1 MARNLNLRLLISGI
15 SLISLLAAALAC
27 GDSPDPDADAD
38 PDASAAETPTT
49 TVAETPATADTA
61 APATTAAGPVASPP
75 AADAPEPARVCGGP
89 GEGFVSGGLVTW
101 LGSANGDSSHIS
113 GIFLEQ
119 VEECER
125 LRVVLTTAGGA
136 PATVPPLVEVELL
149 PEAGLLRA
157 RFDPEVWSTSVTD
170 TLLEGELVER
180 VYVVRGL
187 DGRKF
192 VDVHLLEGVDA
203 RAMTGADPSHMIIDF
218 RRNGTP
224 PAARPAVSRFA
235 VVTDPVG
242 GEASY
247 PILARGYART
257 FEANVLGFI
266 VKEGV
271 AGETYFTSAADYIVT
286 WGEFLLQVEDGPIG
300 EATLN
305 IGEYDAADGA
315 WEGVEVDLV
324 IN

>member
-1 MARNLNLRLLISGI
+1 M
-15 SLISLLAAALAC
+15 SLSAAALAC
-27 GDSPDPDADAD
+27 GESPD
-38 PDASAAETPTT
+38 AAE
-49 TVAETPATADTA
+49 APATADTA
-61 APATTAAGPVASPP
+61 APATTAADASDTASTAEAPVAADTEAPATT
-75 AADAPEPARVCGGP
+75 AADPPEPARVCGGP

-170 TLLEGELVER
+170 TLLEGELVDR

-224 PAARPAVSRFA
+224 LTARPAVSRFA

-247 PILARGYART
+247 PIPARGYART

-286 WGEFLLQVEDGPIG
+286 WGEFLLDVEDGPIG

>member
-1 MARNLNLRLLISGI
+1 MAKDLKDLKNLKLLF
-15 SLISLLAAALAC
+15 LLMPLTAAALAC
-27 GDSPDPDADAD
+27 GESSGPAPAPTEA
-38 PDASAAETPTT
+38 ASSTEAPVITTAAETPTT
-49 TVAETPATADTA
+49 EETPA
-61 APATTAAGPVASPP
+61 ATTSPP
-75 AADAPEPARVCGGP
+75 AAEAPGPARVCGGP
-89 GEGFVSGGLVTW
+89 GDGFVSGGLVTW

-136 PATVPPLVEVELL
+136 PATVPPLVEVELI

-170 TLLEGELVER
+170 TLLEGDLVDR

-192 VDVHLLEGVDA
+192 VDVHLAAGVDA
-203 RAMTGADPSHMIIDF
+203 RAMTGDDPSHMIIDF

-224 PAARPAVSRFA
+224 LAARPAVSRFA

-247 PILARGYART
+247 PILAIGYART
-257 FEANVLGFI
+257 FEANVLGF
-266 VKEGV
+266 VAKEGV

-300 EATLN
+300 EAVLN

-315 WEGVEVDLV
+315 WEGVEVNLV

>member
-1 MARNLNLRLLISGI
+1 MTALA
-15 SLISLLAAALAC
+15 LAALLAC
-27 GDSPDPDADAD
+27 GDSPAD
-38 PDASAAETPTT
+38 PSPAESPTT
-49 TVAETPATADTA
+49 TAPAVAEAPTTSTA
-61 APATTAAGPVASPP
+61 APPPVTR
-75 AADAPEPARVCGGP
+75 APEPEPEPVCGGP
-89 GEGFVSGGLVTW
+89 GEGFVSEGLVTW
-101 LGSANGDSSHIS
+101 LGSANGDNSHIS
-113 GIFLEQ
+113 GIFLER

-170 TLLEGELVER
+170 TLLEGELVDR

-192 VDVHLLEGVDA
+192 VDVHLAEGVDA
-203 RAMTGADPSHMIIDF
+203 RAMTGDDPSHMIIDF

-224 PAARPAVSRFA
+224 LAARPTVSRFT
-235 VVTDPVG
+235 VVTDPVS
-242 GEASY
+242 GETSY
-247 PILARGYART
+247 PIFVNGYART
-257 FEANVLGFI
+257 FEANVIGFI
-266 VKEGV
+266 AKNGV
-271 AGETYFTSAADYIVT
+271 AGETYFTSAADYIDT

-300 EATLN
+300 EAVLN
-305 IGEYDAADGA
+305 VGEYDAADGV
-315 WEGVEVDLV
+315 WDGVEVELF